1 MKATCIKIVLA
12 LSLVSWFDIS
22 LAGQESTL
30 ASSQSSTP
38 AQAPGSQA
46 PGGNTTAAKGPA
58 QSVGLY
64 VYPTKQQDAAQQTKD
79 EGECFDSAKQQTA
92 WDPFAPAQP
101 AQGAAGQAPK
111 GGAVAGSAKGAAGG
125 AAIGAI
131 AGDAGEGAAIGA
143 TAGAVAGH
151 RKKKKAQ
158 KQAQQQAQQAAQT
171 QQQQQLDG
179 FKRAMSACLEARGY
193 TAN

>member
-1 MKATCIKIVLA
+1 MEFSMKARYIAIVIFLG
-12 LSLVSWFDIS
+12 LISWLD
-22 LAGQESTL
+22 
-30 ASSQSSTP
+30 ASSQTSAPPSP
-38 AQAPGSQA
+38 PPGSA
-46 PGGNTTAAKGPA
+46 PVAKTPA

-64 VYPTKQQDAAQQTKD
+64 VYPTKQQDSAQQTKD
-79 EGECFDSAKQQTA
+79 EGECFDSSKQQTG

-101 AQGAAGQAPK
+101 TQTTTTQPAG

-143 TAGAVAGH
+143 TAGAVAGR
-151 RKKKKAQ
+151 RKKKKEK
-158 KQAQQQAQQAAQT
+158 KQAQQQAQQTAQT

-179 FKRAMSACLEARGY
+179 FKRSMSACLEARGY
-193 TAN
+193 TAK

>member
-1 MKATCIKIVLA
+1 MKVRCVGITIA
-12 LSLVSWFDIS
+12 LGLLSCLNAF
-22 LAGQESTL
+22 
-30 ASSQSSTP
+30 SQSP
-38 AQAPGSQA
+38 APTSPPPGSA
-46 PGGNTTAAKGPA
+46 PAAKTPA

-64 VYPTKQQDAAQQTKD
+64 VYPTKQQDSAQQTKD
-79 EGECFDSAKQQTA
+79 EGECFDSSKQQTG

-101 AQGAAGQAPK
+101 TQAAAGQPTG

-143 TAGAVAGH
+143 TAGAIAGR
-151 RKKKKAQ
+151 RKKKKAK
-158 KQAQQQAQQAAQT
+158 KQAQQQAQQAEQT

-179 FKRAMSACLEARGY
+179 FKRSMSACLDARGY
-193 TAN
+193 TAK

>member
-1 MKATCIKIVLA
+1 MESSMKIKNVGIMIV
-12 LSLVSWFDIS
+12 VS
-22 LAGQESTL
+22 LASWL
-30 ASSQSSTP
+30 NASSQNP
-38 AQAPGSQA
+38 AAPPPA
-46 PGGNTTAAKGPA
+46 GNTAGAKTPA

-64 VYPTKQQDAAQQTKD
+64 VYPTKQQDSAQQTKD
-79 EGECFDSAKQQTA
+79 ESECFDSSKQQTG

-101 AQGAAGQAPK
+101 AQTSAGQAPK
-111 GGAVAGSAKGAAGG
+111 GGAVVGSAKGAAGG

-143 TAGAVAGH
+143 TAGAVAGR

-158 KQAQQQAQQAAQT
+158 KQAQQQAQQVAQT

-179 FKRAMSACLEARGY
+179 FKRSMSACLEARGY
-193 TAN
+193 TAK